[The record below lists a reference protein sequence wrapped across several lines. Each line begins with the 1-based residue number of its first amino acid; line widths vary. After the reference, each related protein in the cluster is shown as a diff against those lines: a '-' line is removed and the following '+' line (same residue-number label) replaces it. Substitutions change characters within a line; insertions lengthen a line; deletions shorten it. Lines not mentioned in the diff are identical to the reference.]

1 MAIQDNMDTKITE
14 NNGILRTSQ
23 TWRWTYCRIRT
34 CCYNHRVIYAK
45 AMNKAPI
52 KAIKKE
58 TASLLASL
66 FFIALEVGILRMP
79 ANERRSREIGAYTI
93 DLLSQDNVV
102 SKRKK
107 PMVWQP
113 IVVPVARSFHSSW
126 VAFSLSSRQWEQWFR
141 CRKRYIIRCFW

>member
-1 MAIQDNMDTKITE
+1 
-14 NNGILRTSQ
+14 
-23 TWRWTYCRIRT
+23 
-34 CCYNHRVIYAK
+34 
-45 AMNKAPI
+45 MNKAPI

-102 SKRKK
+102 SKRK
-107 PMVWQP
+107 
-113 IVVPVARSFHSSW
+113 IPVELQFYG
-126 VAFSLSSRQWEQWFR
+126 FFCCLE
-141 CRKRYIIRCFW
+141 I

>member
-1 MAIQDNMDTKITE
+1 
-14 NNGILRTSQ
+14 
-23 TWRWTYCRIRT
+23 
-34 CCYNHRVIYAK
+34 
-45 AMNKAPI
+45 MNKAPI

-102 SKRKK
+102 SKRK
-107 PMVWQP
+107 
-113 IVVPVARSFHSSW
+113 IPVELRFYGFFCCLEIYKRAEKNNEQRRKT
-126 VAFSLSSRQWEQWFR
+126 VAGRVS
-141 CRKRYIIRCFW
+141 

>member
-1 MAIQDNMDTKITE
+1 
-14 NNGILRTSQ
+14 
-23 TWRWTYCRIRT
+23 
-34 CCYNHRVIYAK
+34 
-45 AMNKAPI
+45 MNKAPI

-102 SKRKK
+102 SKRK
-107 PMVWQP
+107 
-113 IVVPVARSFHSSW
+113 IPVELRFYGFFCCLEIYKRVEKNNEQRRKT
-126 VAFSLSSRQWEQWFR
+126 VAGRVS
-141 CRKRYIIRCFW
+141 